1 MKNPRKRGP
10 KSRPDEDDDATLW
23 HHVTR
28 SLRPLPGRDRLQPS
42 VQLPQQLKTRTA
54 APRAL
59 ARPVA
64 HVPVRPAVAV
74 ARVPDLAPG
83 AAPGLDRRTA
93 TRLRRG
99 RLSIDTRL
107 DLHGHTRD
115 AAHRALGRFL
125 RAAQD
130 RGARCAL
137 VITGKGRMGEGG
149 VIRTALPG
157 WLNDP
162 SLRPII
168 VAFAQAQPRD
178 GGGGAF
184 YVYLRRVRDR

>member
-1 MKNPRKRGP
+1 VKNPRKRSTRVHAEDGE
-10 KSRPDEDDDATLW
+10 DEKLW
-23 HHVTR
+23 RHVVR
-28 SLRPLPGRDRLQPS
+28 AVQPLAGRDRLQPS
-42 VQLPQQLKTRTA
+42 VQLPEKPRVKTA
-54 APRAL
+54 APRARP
-59 ARPVA
+59 RPVA
-64 HVPVRPAVAV
+64 HVPVRPAVTPPSA
-74 ARVPDLAPG
+74 PDLAPG

-99 RLSIDTRL
+99 RLAIDARF
-107 DLHGHTRD
+107 DLHGHTLA
-115 AAHRALGRFL
+115 AAHGALGRFL
-125 RAAQD
+125 RAAQN

-149 VIRTALPG
+149 VIRAALPG

-162 SLRPII
+162 GLRPII

-178 GGGGAF
+178 GGAGAY

>member
-1 MKNPRKRGP
+1 MKTPRKRGA
-10 KSRPDEDDDATLW
+10 RARAEDDDEKLW
-23 HHVTR
+23 HHVVR
-28 SLRPLPGRDRLQPS
+28 AVQPLAGRDRLQPS
-42 VQLPQQLKTRTA
+42 VQLPEKPRVKTA

-59 ARPVA
+59 SRPVA
-64 HVPVRPAVAV
+64 HVPVRPAVTPSST
-74 ARVPDLAPG
+74 PDLAPG

-99 RLSIDTRL
+99 QLAIDARL
-107 DLHGHTRD
+107 DLHGHSRE
-115 AAHRALGRFL
+115 AAHGALGRFL
-125 RAAQD
+125 RAAQN

-137 VITGKGRMGEGG
+137 VITGKGRIGEGG
-149 VIRTALPG
+149 VIRAALPG

-162 SLRPII
+162 ALRPII

-178 GGGGAF
+178 GGGGAY

>member
-1 MKNPRKRGP
+1 MKTPRKRGA
-10 KSRPDEDDDATLW
+10 KGRVDDETDARLW
-23 HHVTR
+23 HHVVR
-28 SLRPLPGRDRLQPS
+28 AVEPLAGRDRLQPS
-42 VQLPQQLKTRTA
+42 VQLPEQPKVKTA
-54 APRAL
+54 APRA
-59 ARPVA
+59 RPRSVA
-64 HVPVRPAVAV
+64 HVPVRPAVTPAST
-74 ARVPDLAPG
+74 PDLAPG

-99 RLSIDTRL
+99 QLSIDARL
-107 DLHGHTRD
+107 DLHGHSRE
-115 AAHRALGRFL
+115 AAHGALGRFL

-149 VIRTALPG
+149 VIRGALPG

-162 SLRPII
+162 GLRPII

-178 GGGGAF
+178 GGSGAY
-184 YVYLRRVRDR
+184 YVYLRRVRER